1 MRAPAVRPP
10 ITLLASAFVVA
21 AVFEPAAGQSFE
33 SLPIHLPDGIRASV
47 PVVRHRDYPAVPA
60 AALIP
65 LGWTVVLGA
74 DRVEAVL
81 RHPAGVEIS
90 LAAGSPFIRW
100 SGELVQLMHSPYW
113 FGDTLYLPLQLLAD
127 IFPAGMP
134 ETYSFD
140 PEDRVLEVAGPFGGP
155 APAAQPAGG
164 PPAPGAAAAGPNP
177 PVPPAVPDGPRAPRV
192 VIVDPGHGGSDP
204 GAVGEG
210 GLREK
215 DVALAIALALARELA
230 QDSDIEVRLTRD
242 RDVDVPLLTR
252 GEWATEWKGD
262 RPGVFISLHA
272 NALTDR
278 EGVRGFETYFLS
290 EARDESERRVAALEN
305 APLAA
310 LSSAMDVGSGAQDP
324 LLGSILMD
332 LAAFDHPRWS
342 ADLARRVQQE
352 LGGFHLGTDRGVKQG
367 PFAVITSAVMPSVLV
382 EIGFVTNLEE
392 ERLLSRPEFH
402 RDAAQALA
410 RAVREFFGGYPPGP
424 AD

>member
-1 MRAPAVRPP
+1 MRALAVRPL
-10 ITLLASAFVVA
+10 ITLLASVFVVA
-21 AVFEPAAGQSFE
+21 TAFEPAAGQSLE

-60 AALIP
+60 AALVP
-65 LGWTVVLGA
+65 LGWTVVPGA
-74 DRVEAVL
+74 DRVETVL
-81 RHPAGVEIS
+81 RHPSGVTVS
-90 LAAGSPFIRW
+90 LAVGSPLIRW
-100 SGELVQLMHSPYW
+100 SGELVQLMHAPYW

-134 ETYSFD
+134 ETYRFD
-140 PEDRVLEVAGPFGGP
+140 PEGRVLEVEGPFGGP
-155 APAAQPAGG
+155 APAAQPA
-164 PPAPGAAAAGPNP
+164 AGPNASDP
-177 PVPPAVPDGPRAPRV
+177 PVPPAAPDGPRAPRV

-210 GLREK
+210 GVREK

-230 QDSDIEVRLTRD
+230 QDPDIEVRLTRD
-242 RDVDVPLLTR
+242 RDVDIPVLTR

-310 LSSAMDVGSGAQDP
+310 LSSALDAGSGAQDP

-367 PFAVITSAVMPSVLV
+367 PFAVITNAVMPSVLV
-382 EIGFVTNLEE
+382 EIGFVTNPAE